1 MALNKNKLILDL
13 TLFFSDLSPTATAA
27 TKAASLATIID
38 DFVKTGEIAIGS
50 LSSNGSNSA
59 GPVNSTNTTGGTIE

>member
-1 MALNKNKLILDL
+1 MALDKNKLILDL

-27 TKAASLATIID
+27 TKATSLATILD
-38 DFVKTGEIAIGS
+38 DFVKTGKITIGS

-59 GPVNSTNTTGGTIE
+59 GPVTSANTNGGAIE